1 MFFIRDTACHQRRLG
16 SMEAADSSTGD
27 GNEHHRE
34 NRILLVLG
42 TEPVPHLRQIRAL
55 HVKHH
60 QDTDR
65 HKIKAKAN
73 NG

>member
-34 NRILLVLG
+34 IGFFSYLVPNPFHISGKSGLF
-42 TEPVPHLRQIRAL
+42 T
-55 HVKHH
+55 
-60 QDTDR
+60 
-65 HKIKAKAN
+65 
-73 NG
+73 